1 MTSVARAIFQL
12 INMTPLPTKFYIILF
27 IQNFLSYQQNDDTHA
42 HKCYQKQN
50 NWYEL

>member
-1 MTSVARAIFQL
+1 MTSVDRAIFQL

-27 IQNFLSYQQNDDTHA
+27 IQTFLSYQQNDDTHA